1 MLDANDAKGA
11 EDDDQQ
17 KFRDCN
23 WPCHV
28 DACTDMDEFSELLS
42 KVSTDVLWKVL
53 MTAQQRMLATA
64 LWEACNYG
72 GKPKPGDLKH
82 MEKKRVYAEWVLRID
97 HRQQWN
103 KAQKTVKL

>member
-1 MLDANDAKGA
+1 MLDSNDAKRA
-11 EDDDQQ
+11 EDNDQQ
-17 KFRDCN
+17 QLGNGNRPF
-23 WPCHV
+23 HV
-28 DACTDMDEFSELLS
+28 EECTDMDEFNQLLAM
-42 KVSTDVLWKVL
+42 VSTDVLWKVL

-72 GKPKPGDLKH
+72 GKPKPGDLRH
-82 MEKKRVYAEWVLRID
+82 MEKKRIYAEWVLRID